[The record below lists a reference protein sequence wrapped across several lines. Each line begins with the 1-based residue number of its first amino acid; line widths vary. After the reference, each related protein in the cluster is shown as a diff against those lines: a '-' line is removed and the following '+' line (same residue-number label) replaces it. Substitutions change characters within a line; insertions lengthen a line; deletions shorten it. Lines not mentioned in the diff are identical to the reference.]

1 MWWSCLSKV
10 YEDQVHDIM
19 MIRFNAV
26 SHKIQEEREEQQR
39 RQHRRRRGRRRRR
52 EDVVAHKN
60 FGNVQR
66 VKLVF
71 ESEMED
77 IKGRGTNERLS
88 SSSVLL
94 ASHNYLYL
102 SPLPSLLLSGKSEM
116 RCLRRE
122 QGWNKPEWNLD
133 RRRRRTGKR
142 TVTYKWEREREREWW
157 SFFSISSLSLSL
169 SLVHVLKRS
178 YSFSLHT
185 FSSRNVCA
193 LVSGN
198 LCLCLCL
205 TSISTY
211 LFVYLCAWVSLFL
224 FIHFQNTY
232 NIYYVI
238 NGFIWN
244 APSLRLNLFLLYIV
258 SPCRF
263 APLAAFI

>member
-1 MWWSCLSKV
+1 MTWPQNKFKIDPNVAQNTHVKPNAAATWISSLFTFQLWKQKKLSHEMWWSCLSKV

-116 RCLRRE
+116 RC
-122 QGWNKPEWNLD
+122 
-133 RRRRRTGKR
+133 
-142 TVTYKWEREREREWW
+142 
-157 SFFSISSLSLSL
+157 
-169 SLVHVLKRS
+169 
-178 YSFSLHT
+178 
-185 FSSRNVCA
+185 
-193 LVSGN
+193 
-198 LCLCLCL
+198 
-205 TSISTY
+205 
-211 LFVYLCAWVSLFL
+211 
-224 FIHFQNTY
+224 
-232 NIYYVI
+232 
-238 NGFIWN
+238 
-244 APSLRLNLFLLYIV
+244 
-258 SPCRF
+258 
-263 APLAAFI
+263 